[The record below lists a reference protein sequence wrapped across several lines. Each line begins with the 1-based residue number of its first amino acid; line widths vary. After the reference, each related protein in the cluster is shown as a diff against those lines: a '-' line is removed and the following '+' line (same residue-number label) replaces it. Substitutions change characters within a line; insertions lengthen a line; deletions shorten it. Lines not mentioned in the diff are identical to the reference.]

1 MSAERFRS
9 LVRWLTEGKYIWLA
23 GGISAVALAL
33 ALRPGSSEPLIRWTG
48 LVLELLGIGTVVWGI
63 ADTRAFFGHTPVLT
77 AAIAWIGRFPLR
89 KRSIV
94 LAATGIASAT
104 AVGNVRAQVT
114 YGAGLNPTVEARL
127 DALDKNITAIHDRIT
142 RAEREM
148 DEKFSKT
155 KEDLAT
161 EVSSRN
167 AEDERT
173 RKMLE
178 TTATGGVH
186 ISAIGAVW
194 LFVGLVLSTAAPEV
208 AAWLK

>member
-1 MSAERFRS
+1 MSAERIRS
-9 LVRWLTEGKYIWLA
+9 LVRWLAEGKYVWLA

-77 AAIAWIGRFPLR
+77 AAIAWIGRFPLT
-89 KRSIV
+89 KKSIV

-114 YGAGLNPTVEARL
+114 YGAGSNPTVEARL
-127 DALDKNITAIHDRIT
+127 DALDKSITAIHDRIT

-148 DEKFSKT
+148 DEQFSKT
-155 KEDLAT
+155 KKNLAT
-161 EVSSRN
+161 EILSRN
-167 AEDERT
+167 VEDERT

>member
-9 LVRWLTEGKYIWLA
+9 LVPWLAEGKHVWLA

-33 ALRPGSSEPLIRWTG
+33 ALRPGASEPLIRWTG

-63 ADTRAFFGHTPVLT
+63 AETRAFFGHTPALT
-77 AAIAWIGRFPLR
+77 AAIAWMGRFPWR
-89 KRSIV
+89 KRNIV

-104 AVGNVRAQVT
+104 AFANVRGHVT
-114 YGAGLNPTVEARL
+114 HGAGLNPTLEARL

-142 RAEREM
+142 NAEREM
-148 DEKFSKT
+148 DEQFSKT

-161 EVSSRN
+161 EISSRN